1 MHEASDLGVSCDKV
15 TERRTTSYVRT
26 RFWMSPVNRHKIL
39 NDPVYGF
46 VTLRHSRALDLMD
59 HRYVQR
65 LRRISQLGLSH
76 LVYPGA
82 VHNRFHHAVGCMHLM
97 QEAIESLRAKGVAI
111 TEAEAEAACLAILLH
126 DVGHGPFSHAL
137 EHSIVQGVTHEDI
150 SALIMGRLNDEL
162 GGALDLAMEIFNDH
176 HPKAFLH
183 QLVSS
188 QLDMDRL
195 DYLARDSFYS
205 GVTEGKVGSERILK
219 MLNVVDGQLVVEEKG
234 IYSIEKFIVA
244 RRLMYW
250 QVYLHRTVLS
260 AEHML
265 MLVLRRAKHLA
276 KSGVPVFASPALS
289 LFLHDDLDRAKFLA
303 DPEVLERFCDL
314 DDSDIFVAMKA
325 WRHHEDRVLSLLSA
339 RLLDRALFRIELRPE
354 PFSDAEVSERKAA
367 TAAHF
372 GLTLDDAD
380 FMVSNA
386 RIDNKAYVPRGIL
399 VLYKNGDIRDFAEA
413 NDHLNLQLLS
423 KPVEKSFLCY
433 AKDVPGTP

>member
-1 MHEASDLGVSCDKV
+1 
-15 TERRTTSYVRT
+15 
-26 RFWMSPVNRHKIL
+26 MSTVNRHKIL

-46 VTLRHSRALDLMD
+46 VTLRHERALDLMD
-59 HRYVQR
+59 HRFVQR

-97 QEAIESLRAKGVAI
+97 QEAIDSLRNKGVAI

-137 EHSIVQGVTHEDI
+137 EHSIVQGVNHEDV
-150 SALIMGRLNDEL
+150 SALIMGRLNEEM
-162 GGALDLAMEIFNDH
+162 GGALDLAIEIFNDH
-176 HPKAFLH
+176 HPKRFLH

-205 GVTEGKVGSERILK
+205 GVTEGKVGSERIIK
-219 MLNVVDGQLVVEEKG
+219 MLNVVDGQLCVEEKA

-265 MLVLRRAKHLA
+265 MLVLRRAKHLVRQGA
-276 KSGVPVFASPALS
+276 SVFASPALS

-303 DPEVLERFCDL
+303 DPEVLERFCEL
-314 DDSDIFVAMKA
+314 DDSDIFVAMKS
-325 WRHHEDRVLSLLSA
+325 WRHHDDPVLALLSQ
-339 RLLDRALFRIELRPE
+339 RLLDRGLFRIELRPE
-354 PFSDAEVSERKAA
+354 PFTQEDVQERVEA
-367 TAAHF
+367 TAKAF
-372 GLTLDDAD
+372 GLSPEEASFL
-380 FMVSNA
+380 VSNA
-386 RIDNKAYVPRGIL
+386 RIDNKAYVPKGIL
-399 VLYKNGDIRDFAEA
+399 VLYKDGTTRDFADA
-413 NDHLNLQLLS
+413 NDHLNLQMLS
-423 KPVEKSFLCY
+423 RPVEKSFLCY
-433 AKDVPGTP
+433 PKELAAPSR

>member
-1 MHEASDLGVSCDKV
+1 
-15 TERRTTSYVRT
+15 
-26 RFWMSPVNRHKIL
+26 MSTVNRHKIL

-46 VTLRHSRALDLMD
+46 VTLRHERALDLMD
-59 HRYVQR
+59 HRYMQR
-65 LRRISQLGLSH
+65 LRRISQLGLSY

-97 QEAIESLRAKGVAI
+97 QEAIDSLRNKGVAI

-137 EHSIVQGVTHEDI
+137 EHSIVQGVNHEDV
-150 SALIMGRLNDEL
+150 SALIMGRLNEEM
-162 GGALDLAMEIFNDH
+162 GGALDLAIEIFNDH
-176 HPKAFLH
+176 HPKRFLH

-205 GVTEGKVGSERILK
+205 GVTEGKVGSERIIK
-219 MLNVVDGQLVVEEKG
+219 MLNVVDGQLCVEEKA

-265 MLVLRRAKHLA
+265 MLVLRRAKHLVRQGA
-276 KSGVPVFASPALS
+276 SVFASPALS

-303 DPEVLERFCDL
+303 DPQVLERFCEL
-314 DDSDIFVAMKA
+314 DDSDIFVAMKS
-325 WRHHEDRVLSLLSA
+325 WRHHDDPVLAMLSQ
-339 RLLDRALFRIELRPE
+339 RLLDRGLFRIELRPE
-354 PFSDAEVSERKAA
+354 PFTEDDVQERVEA
-367 TAAHF
+367 TAQAF
-372 GLTLDDAD
+372 GLSPEEASFL
-380 FMVSNA
+380 VSNA
-386 RIDNKAYVPRGIL
+386 RIDNKAYVPKGIL
-399 VLYKNGDIRDFAEA
+399 VLYKDGTARDFADA
-413 NDHLNLQLLS
+413 NDHLNLQMLS
-423 KPVEKSFLCY
+423 RPVEKSFLCY
-433 AKDVPGTP
+433 PKELAAPSR

>member
-1 MHEASDLGVSCDKV
+1 
-15 TERRTTSYVRT
+15 
-26 RFWMSPVNRHKIL
+26 MSTVNRHKIL

-46 VTLRHSRALDLMD
+46 VTLRHERALDLMD
-59 HRYVQR
+59 HRYMQR

-97 QEAIESLRAKGVAI
+97 QEAIDSLRNKGVHI

-137 EHSIVQGVTHEDI
+137 EHSIVQGVHHEDV
-150 SALIMGRLNDEL
+150 SALIMGRLNEEM
-162 GGALDLAMEIFNDH
+162 GGALDLAIEIFNDH
-176 HPKAFLH
+176 HPKPFLH

-205 GVTEGKVGSERILK
+205 GVTEGKVGSERIIK
-219 MLNVVDGQLVVEEKG
+219 MLNVVDGQLCVEEKA

-265 MLVLRRAKHLA
+265 MLVLRRAKHLVRQ
-276 KSGVPVFASPALS
+276 GVPVFASPALS

-303 DPEVLERFCDL
+303 DPEVLERFCEL
-314 DDSDIFVAMKA
+314 DDSDIFVAMKS
-325 WRHHEDRVLSLLSA
+325 WRHHEDRVLALLSQ
-339 RLLDRALFRIELRPE
+339 RLLDRGLFRIELRPD
-354 PFSDAEVSERKAA
+354 PFTEADVQERVQATADALGFTKEDAE
-367 TAAHF
+367 F
-372 GLTLDDAD
+372 L
-380 FMVSNA
+380 VSNA
-386 RIDNKAYVPRGIL
+386 RIDNKAYVPKGIL
-399 VLYKNGDIRDFAEA
+399 VLYKDGTTRDFADA
-413 NDHLNLQLLS
+413 NDHLNLQMLS
-423 KPVEKSFLCY
+423 RPVEKSFLCY
-433 AKDVPGTP
+433 PKELAAPSR

>member
-1 MHEASDLGVSCDKV
+1 MPASK
-15 TERRTTSYVRT
+15 
-26 RFWMSPVNRHKIL
+26 VNRHKIL

-46 VTLRHSRALDLMD
+46 VTLRHARALDLMD
-59 HRYVQR
+59 HRYMQR

-97 QEAIESLRAKGVAI
+97 QEAIDSLRNKGVDI
-111 TEAEAEAACLAILLH
+111 SEAEAEGACLAILLH

-137 EHSIVQGVTHEDI
+137 EHSIVQGVHHEDV
-150 SALIMGRLNDEL
+150 SALIMGRLNEEF
-162 GGALDLAMEIFNDH
+162 GGALDLAIEIFNDH
-176 HPKAFLH
+176 HPKKFLH

-219 MLNVVDGQLVVEEKG
+219 MLNVVNGQLCIEEKA

-265 MLVLRRAKHLA
+265 MLVLNRAKHLA
-276 KSGVPVFASPALS
+276 RQGVAVFASPALS

-303 DPEVLERFCDL
+303 DPDVLERFCEL
-314 DDSDIFVAMKA
+314 DDSDIFVAMKS
-325 WRHHEDRVLSLLSA
+325 WRHHEDRVLALLSQ
-339 RLLDRALFRIELRPE
+339 RLLDRGLFRIELRPE
-354 PFSDAEVSERKAA
+354 PFTEADVAERVQA
-367 TAAHF
+367 TADALDF
-372 GLTLDDAD
+372 TLEEAS
-380 FMVSNA
+380 FLVSNA
-386 RIDNKAYVPRGIL
+386 RIDNKAYVPKGIH
-399 VLYKNGDIRDFAEA
+399 VLYKDGSVRDFAEA
-413 NDHLNLQLLS
+413 NDHLHMQMLS
-423 KPVEKSFLCY
+423 RPVEKSFLCY
-433 AKDVPGTP
+433 PKELKVPQRGA

>member
-1 MHEASDLGVSCDKV
+1 MA
-15 TERRTTSYVRT
+15 TI
-26 RFWMSPVNRHKIL
+26 NRHKIL

-46 VTLRHSRALDLMD
+46 VTLRHGRAMDLMD
-59 HRYVQR
+59 HRFMQR

-97 QEAIESLRAKGVAI
+97 QEAIESLRNKGVEI

-137 EHSIVQGVTHEDI
+137 EHSIVQGVYHEDI
-150 SALIMGRLNDEL
+150 SALIMGRLNEEM
-162 GGALDLAMEIFNDH
+162 GGALDLAIQIFNDH
-176 HPKAFLH
+176 HPKPFLH

-265 MLVLRRAKHLA
+265 TLVLRRAKHLVRQGH
-276 KSGVPVFASPALS
+276 KVFASPALS
-289 LFLHDDLDRAKFLA
+289 LFLHDDLDRAQFLA
-303 DPEVLERFCDL
+303 DPMVLERFCEL
-314 DDSDIFVAMKA
+314 DDSDVFVAMKA
-325 WRHHEDRVLSLLSA
+325 WRHHDDRVLALLSQ
-339 RLLDRALFRIELRPE
+339 RLLDRGLFRIELRPE
-354 PFSDAEVSERKAA
+354 PFSEAEVRERVDASA
-367 TAAHF
+367 QHF
-372 GLTLDDAD
+372 GLSSEEAEFL
-380 FMVSNA
+380 VSNA
-386 RIDNKAYVPRGIL
+386 RIDNKAYVPRGIM
-399 VLYKNGDIRDFAEA
+399 VLYKDGTIRDFAEA
-413 NDHLNLQLLS
+413 NDHLSLQLLS

-433 AKDVPGTP
+433 PKDLA

>member
-1 MHEASDLGVSCDKV
+1 MA
-15 TERRTTSYVRT
+15 TI
-26 RFWMSPVNRHKIL
+26 NRHKIL

-46 VTLRHSRALDLMD
+46 VTLRHGRAMDLMD
-59 HRYVQR
+59 HRFMQR

-97 QEAIESLRAKGVAI
+97 QEAIESLRNKGVEI

-137 EHSIVQGVTHEDI
+137 EHSIVQGVNHEDI
-150 SALIMGRLNDEL
+150 SALIMGRLNEEM
-162 GGALDLAMEIFNDH
+162 GGALDLAIQIFNDH
-176 HPKAFLH
+176 HPKPFLH

-265 MLVLRRAKHLA
+265 TLVLRRAKHLVRQGH
-276 KSGVPVFASPALS
+276 KVFASPALS
-289 LFLHDDLDRAKFLA
+289 LFLHDDLDRAQFLA
-303 DPEVLERFCDL
+303 DPMVLERFCEL
-314 DDSDIFVAMKA
+314 DDSDVFVAMKA
-325 WRHHEDRVLSLLSA
+325 WRHHEDRVLALLSQ
-339 RLLDRALFRIELRPE
+339 RLLDRGLFRIELRPE
-354 PFSDAEVSERKAA
+354 PFSEAEVRERIDASA
-367 TAAHF
+367 QHF
-372 GLTLDDAD
+372 GLSSEDAE
-380 FMVSNA
+380 FLVSNA
-386 RIDNKAYVPRGIL
+386 RIDNKAYVPRGIM
-399 VLYKNGDIRDFAEA
+399 VLYKDGTIRDFAEA
-413 NDHLNLQLLS
+413 NDHLSLQLLS

-433 AKDVPGTP
+433 PKDLA

>member
-1 MHEASDLGVSCDKV
+1 
-15 TERRTTSYVRT
+15 
-26 RFWMSPVNRHKIL
+26 MSTVNRHKIL

-46 VTLRHSRALDLMD
+46 VTLRHERALDLMD
-59 HRYVQR
+59 HRYMQR

-97 QEAIESLRAKGVAI
+97 QEAIDSLRNKGVAI

-137 EHSIVQGVTHEDI
+137 EHSIVQGVNHEDV
-150 SALIMGRLNDEL
+150 SALIMGRLNEEM
-162 GGALDLAMEIFNDH
+162 GGALDLAIEIFNDH
-176 HPKAFLH
+176 HPKRFLH

-205 GVTEGKVGSERILK
+205 GVTEGKVGSERIIK
-219 MLNVVDGQLVVEEKG
+219 MLNVVDGQLCVEEKA

-265 MLVLRRAKHLA
+265 MLVLRRAKHLVRQGA
-276 KSGVPVFASPALS
+276 SVFASPALS

-303 DPEVLERFCDL
+303 DPQVLERFCEL
-314 DDSDIFVAMKA
+314 DDSDIFVAMKS
-325 WRHHEDRVLSLLSA
+325 WRHHDDPVLAMLSQ
-339 RLLDRALFRIELRPE
+339 RLLDRGLFRIELRPE
-354 PFSDAEVSERKAA
+354 PFTEEDVQERVAA
-367 TAAHF
+367 TSQAL
-372 GLTLDDAD
+372 GLSPEEACFL
-380 FMVSNA
+380 VSNA
-386 RIDNKAYVPRGIL
+386 RIDNKAYVPKGIL
-399 VLYKNGDIRDFAEA
+399 VLYKDGTTRDFADA
-413 NDHLNLQLLS
+413 NDHLNLQMLS
-423 KPVEKSFLCY
+423 RPVEKSFLCY
-433 AKDVPGTP
+433 PKELAAPSR

>member
-1 MHEASDLGVSCDKV
+1 
-15 TERRTTSYVRT
+15 
-26 RFWMSPVNRHKIL
+26 MSPVNRHKIL

-46 VTLRHSRALDLMD
+46 VTLRHERALDLMD

-82 VHNRFHHAVGCMHLM
+82 VHNRFHHAVGSMHLM
-97 QEAIESLRAKGVAI
+97 QEAIDSLRNKGVGI

-137 EHSIVQGVTHEDI
+137 ERSIVQGVNHEDV
-150 SALIMGRLNDEL
+150 SALIMGRLNDEM
-162 GGALDLAMEIFNDH
+162 GGALDLAIQVFNDH
-176 HPKAFLH
+176 YEKPFLH

-205 GVTEGKVGSERILK
+205 GVTEGKVGSERIIK
-219 MLNVVDGQLVVEEKG
+219 MLNVVEGQLCVEEKA

-276 KSGVPVFASPALS
+276 RQGVPVFASPALS

-303 DPEVLERFCDL
+303 DPEVLERFCEL

-325 WRHHEDRVLSLLSA
+325 WRHHDDRVLATLSQ
-339 RLLDRALFRIELRPE
+339 RLLDRGLFRIELRPE
-354 PFSDAEVSERKAA
+354 PFTNVDVQERIET
-367 TAAHF
+367 TAQVLGFSVEEASF
-372 GLTLDDAD
+372 L
-380 FMVSNA
+380 VSNA

-399 VLYKNGDIRDFAEA
+399 VLYKDGTTQDFAEA

-423 KPVEKSFLCY
+423 RPVEKSFLCY
-433 AKDVPGTP
+433 PKELQAPSRSA

>member
-1 MHEASDLGVSCDKV
+1 MAAI
-15 TERRTTSYVRT
+15 
-26 RFWMSPVNRHKIL
+26 NRHKIL

-46 VTLRHSRALDLMD
+46 VTLRHGRAMDLMD
-59 HRYVQR
+59 HRFMQR

-97 QEAIESLRAKGVAI
+97 QEAIDSLRNKGVDI
-111 TEAEAEAACLAILLH
+111 TEAESEAACLAILLH

-137 EHSIVQGVTHEDI
+137 EHSIVQGVNHEDI
-150 SALIMGRLNDEL
+150 SALIMGRLNDEM
-162 GGALDLAMEIFNDH
+162 GGALDLAIQIFNDH
-176 HPKAFLH
+176 HPKPFLH

-265 MLVLRRAKHLA
+265 MLVLRRAKHLVRQ
-276 KSGVPVFASPALS
+276 GQQVFASPALS
-289 LFLHDDLDRAKFLA
+289 LFLHDDLDRAQFLA
-303 DPEVLERFCDL
+303 DPMVLERFCEL

-325 WRHHEDRVLSLLSA
+325 WRHHDDKVLALLSE
-339 RLLDRALFRIELRPE
+339 RLLDRGLFRIELRPE
-354 PFSDAEVSERKAA
+354 PFSEAEVQERIATTASYFNLSLEDAE
-367 TAAHF
+367 F
-372 GLTLDDAD
+372 L
-380 FMVSNA
+380 VSNA
-386 RIDNKAYVPRGIL
+386 RIDNKAYVPRGIM
-399 VLYKNGDIRDFAEA
+399 VLYKDGTIRDFAEA

-433 AKDVPGTP
+433 PKDLPSA

>member
-1 MHEASDLGVSCDKV
+1 
-15 TERRTTSYVRT
+15 
-26 RFWMSPVNRHKIL
+26 MSTVNRHKIL

-46 VTLRHSRALDLMD
+46 VTLRHERALDLMD
-59 HRYVQR
+59 HRYMQR

-97 QEAIESLRAKGVAI
+97 QEAIDSLRNKGVAI

-137 EHSIVQGVTHEDI
+137 EHSIVQGVNHEDV
-150 SALIMGRLNDEL
+150 SALIMGRLNEEM
-162 GGALDLAMEIFNDH
+162 GGALDLAIEIFNDH
-176 HPKAFLH
+176 HPKRFLH

-205 GVTEGKVGSERILK
+205 GVTEGKVGSERIIK
-219 MLNVVDGQLVVEEKG
+219 MLNVVDGQLCVEEKA

-265 MLVLRRAKHLA
+265 MLVLRRAKHLVRQGA
-276 KSGVPVFASPALS
+276 SVFASPALS

-303 DPEVLERFCDL
+303 DPQVLERFCEL
-314 DDSDIFVAMKA
+314 DDSDIFVAMKS
-325 WRHHEDRVLSLLSA
+325 WRHHDDPVLAMLSQ
-339 RLLDRALFRIELRPE
+339 RLLDRGLFRIELRPE
-354 PFSDAEVSERKAA
+354 PFTEEDVQERVAA
-367 TAAHF
+367 TSQAL
-372 GLTLDDAD
+372 GLSPEEASFL
-380 FMVSNA
+380 VSNA
-386 RIDNKAYVPRGIL
+386 RIDNKAYVPKGIL
-399 VLYKNGDIRDFAEA
+399 VLYKDGTTRDFADA
-413 NDHLNLQLLS
+413 NDHLNLQMLS
-423 KPVEKSFLCY
+423 RPVEKSFLCY
-433 AKDVPGTP
+433 PKELAAPSR

>member
-1 MHEASDLGVSCDKV
+1 MA
-15 TERRTTSYVRT
+15 TI
-26 RFWMSPVNRHKIL
+26 NRHKIL

-46 VTLRHSRALDLMD
+46 VTLRHGRAMDLMD
-59 HRYVQR
+59 HRFMQR

-97 QEAIESLRAKGVAI
+97 QEAIESLRNKGVEI

-137 EHSIVQGVTHEDI
+137 EHSIVQGVYHEDI
-150 SALIMGRLNDEL
+150 SALIMGRLNEEM
-162 GGALDLAMEIFNDH
+162 GGALDLAIQIFNDH
-176 HPKAFLH
+176 HPKPFLH

-265 MLVLRRAKHLA
+265 TLVLRRAKHLVRQGH
-276 KSGVPVFASPALS
+276 KVFASPALS
-289 LFLHDDLDRAKFLA
+289 LFLHDDLDRAQFLA
-303 DPEVLERFCDL
+303 DPMVLERFCEL
-314 DDSDIFVAMKA
+314 DDSDVFVAMKA
-325 WRHHEDRVLSLLSA
+325 WRHHDDRVLALLSQ
-339 RLLDRALFRIELRPE
+339 RLLDRGLFRIELRPE
-354 PFSDAEVSERKAA
+354 PFSEAEVRERIDASA
-367 TAAHF
+367 RHF
-372 GLTLDDAD
+372 GLSSEDAE
-380 FMVSNA
+380 FLVSNA
-386 RIDNKAYVPRGIL
+386 RIDNKAYVPRGIM
-399 VLYKNGDIRDFAEA
+399 VLYKDGTIRDFAEA
-413 NDHLNLQLLS
+413 NDHLSLQLLS

-433 AKDVPGTP
+433 PKDLA

>member
-1 MHEASDLGVSCDKV
+1 
-15 TERRTTSYVRT
+15 
-26 RFWMSPVNRHKIL
+26 MSKVNRHKIL

-46 VTLRHSRALDLMD
+46 VTLRHERALDLMD
-59 HRYVQR
+59 HRFMQR

-97 QEAIESLRAKGVAI
+97 QEAIDSLRNKGVAI
-111 TEAEAEAACLAILLH
+111 TEAEAEGACLAILLH

-137 EHSIVQGVTHEDI
+137 EHSIVQGVHHEDV
-150 SALIMGRLNDEL
+150 SALIMGRLNEEF
-162 GGALDLAMEIFNDH
+162 GGALDMAIEIFNDH

-219 MLNVVDGQLVVEEKG
+219 MLDVVDGQLVVEEKA
-234 IYSIEKFIVA
+234 IYSIEKFVVA

-276 KSGVPVFASPALS
+276 RKGEPVFASPALS

-303 DPEVLERFCDL
+303 DPEVLERFCEL

-325 WRHHEDRVLSLLSA
+325 WRHHDDRVLAMLSA
-339 RLLDRALFRIELRPE
+339 RLLDRGLFRIELRPE
-354 PFSDAEVSERKAA
+354 PFGEADVEERVQA
-367 TAAHF
+367 TAQHF
-372 GLTLDDAD
+372 GLSKEEASFL
-380 FMVSNA
+380 VSNA

-399 VLYKNGDIRDFAEA
+399 VLYKDGTVRDFAEA
-413 NDHLNLQLLS
+413 NDHLSLQLLS

-433 AKDVPGTP
+433 PKELHPAPRS